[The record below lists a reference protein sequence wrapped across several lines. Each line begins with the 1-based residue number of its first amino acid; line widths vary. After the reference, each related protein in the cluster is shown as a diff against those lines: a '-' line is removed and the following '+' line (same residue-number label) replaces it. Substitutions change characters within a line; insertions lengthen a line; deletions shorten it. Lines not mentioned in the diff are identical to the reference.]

1 MRTIV
6 ENLYALQQLQL
17 QTAPASAERD
27 AKIKL
32 LRETIP
38 TPIIGHFDRLMAQG
52 RKGVAVVRDGI
63 CRECHIRVPSGTAAS
78 LAHPKDLYVCDS
90 CGRYLFLPLEEIAA
104 AVETPA
110 PLPLPVRKTRKKSMA
125 AAAV

>member
-6 ENLYALQQLQL
+6 ENLYALQELQL
-17 QTAPASAERD
+17 QTAPATAERE

-32 LRETIP
+32 LRDTIP
-38 TPIIGHFDRLMAQG
+38 LPIIGHFDRLMAQG
-52 RKGVAVVRDGI
+52 RKGVARVRDGI

-90 CGRYLFLPLEEIAA
+90 CGRYLYLPLEDVTVAA
-104 AVETPA
+104 DKPA
-110 PLPLPVRKTRKKSMA
+110 PLPIPVRKTRKKPV
-125 AAAV
+125 AVAV